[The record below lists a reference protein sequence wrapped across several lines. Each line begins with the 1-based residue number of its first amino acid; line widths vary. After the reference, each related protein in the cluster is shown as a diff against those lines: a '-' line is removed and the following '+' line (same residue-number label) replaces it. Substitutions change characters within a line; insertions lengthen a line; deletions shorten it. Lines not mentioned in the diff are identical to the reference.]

1 MLMLPARSW
10 LRRSIICSGIMASLL
25 PVAHAAVSVRDDRG
39 TTITLAQPARRII
52 SLAPH
57 VTENLFAIGAGGQI
71 VGAVDYSD
79 YPPAARQIERV
90 GGYNGFD
97 LERIRTLKPDLVIAW
112 QSGNPQRQLDQI
124 RAMGIPVYVNESGK
138 LSDIPSSLE
147 RLGVLAGQSAGASR
161 AAAAYRTQ
169 LARLEKT
176 YSQRQPVRVF
186 YQVWKQPL
194 LTING
199 QQYISDALRVCGA
212 VNVFAGQP
220 ALVPTVDVEAVL
232 AARPQAIITSGG
244 EEGRPL
250 AQWQQWRSL
259 PAVQNSQLHVLP
271 PDILVRMGPR
281 LVEGTAALCEA
292 VEQAR
297 KGGR

>member
-1 MLMLPARSW
+1 M
-10 LRRSIICSGIMASLL
+10 
-25 PVAHAAVSVRDDRG
+25 
-39 TTITLAQPARRII
+39 TITLAQPARRII

-79 YPPAARQIERV
+79 YPPAAREIERV

-161 AAAAYRTQ
+161 AAAAYRVQ

-212 VNVFAGQP
+212 VNVFASQP

-244 EEGRPL
+244 EQGKPL
-250 AQWQQWRSL
+250 EQWLQWGNL
-259 PAVQNSQLHVLP
+259 PAVQNGQLHVLP

-281 LVEGTAALCEA
+281 LVDGTAALCRV

-297 KGGR
+297 KANR